1 MNIKQVKK
9 ELIRTIQAYLLK
21 NEDGEYRMDFVRQ
34 RPVLLIGPPGIGK
47 TQIMDRLPKSAKS
60 GLFPILL
67 RTTRDRAQS
76 AFRLSEKIHLGEK
89 RFPLRSIR

>member
-47 TQIMDRLPKSAKS
+47 TAVMEQVAK
-60 GLFPILL
+60 
-67 RTTRDRAQS
+67 A
-76 AFRLSEKIHLGEK
+76 
-89 RFPLRSIR
+89 FPLSGKKSMEEPDIR